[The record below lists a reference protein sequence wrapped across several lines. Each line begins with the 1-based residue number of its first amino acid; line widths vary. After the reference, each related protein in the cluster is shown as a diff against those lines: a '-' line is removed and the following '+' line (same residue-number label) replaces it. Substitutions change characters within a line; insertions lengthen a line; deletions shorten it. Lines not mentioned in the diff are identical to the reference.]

1 MKYTILIADDSRL
14 YFEEIE
20 KAFRQLGD
28 GYKLI
33 WAETGRMAYNLA
45 EKHHPDLILMDVI
58 IPEMNGVRAI
68 QALKENPETADIPVI
83 MLSAPESLYA
93 AYESGAHDF
102 ISKPFNH
109 YELLMRVRS
118 SLTLIDKI
126 KEIKKQKEKL
136 EQENYKI
143 FRQQKEMI
151 DDITYSKRIQNA
163 ILPTESL
170 IRSIFPDHFILD
182 IPRNIVSGDFYWVGK
197 KGNKKIIAAAD
208 CTGHGISGAFMT
220 MAGIAFMNDIFNR
233 YNTEDPA
240 EVLYLLREHVM
251 KLLQQKGIEGEASDG
266 MDIALCII
274 DEKDRHI
281 NFAGAN
287 NPAYLINDEGLQVLK
302 ADRMPIG
309 IHVNFSTPF
318 TSTCVCYKQND
329 MLYLFSDGFPD
340 QFGGPENKKFRYKQ
354 FQDLL
359 TSIHSLSSNEQHDIL
374 KKTFYNWKGE
384 EEQVDDIL
392 IFGIRLF

>member
-28 GYKLI
+28 GYRLI
-33 WAETGRMAYNLA
+33 WADTGKIAYNLA
-45 EKHHPDLILMDVI
+45 EKHHPDLILMDII
-58 IPEMNGVRAI
+58 IPEMNGVQAI
-68 QALKENPETADIPVI
+68 KALKNNPKTADIPVI
-83 MLSAPESLYA
+83 MLSSPESLYA

-102 ISKPFNH
+102 ISKPFNY

-163 ILPTESL
+163 ILPTEAL
-170 IRSIFPDHFILD
+170 IKSIFPDHFILD
-182 IPRNIVSGDFYWVGK
+182 IPRNIVSGDFYWVGQ
-197 KGNKKIIAAAD
+197 KGDKKIVAVAD

-220 MAGIAFMNDIFNR
+220 MAGIAFMNDIYNR
-233 YNTEDPA
+233 YNTGDPA

-251 KLLQQKGIEGEASDG
+251 KLLQQRGIEGEASDG
-266 MDIALCII
+266 MDVALCII
-274 DEKDRHI
+274 NEQEKHI
-281 NFAGAN
+281 NFSGAN
-287 NPAYLINDEGLQVLK
+287 NPVYIINNDGLQILK

-309 IHVNFSTPF
+309 IHVNFTTPF
-318 TSTCVCYKQND
+318 TSTSVSYNKGD

-359 TSIHSLSSNEQHDIL
+359 IMIHSLPLEEQRDIL
-374 KKTFYNWKGE
+374 RQTFYNWKGE

-392 IFGIRLF
+392 IFGIKL